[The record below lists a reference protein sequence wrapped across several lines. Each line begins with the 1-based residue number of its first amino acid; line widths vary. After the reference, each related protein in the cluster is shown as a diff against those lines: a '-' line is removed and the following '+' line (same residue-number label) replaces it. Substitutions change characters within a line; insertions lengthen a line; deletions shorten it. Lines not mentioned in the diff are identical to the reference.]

1 VTQVSNSFRILSKV
15 CVLCWHTHIGEV
27 CQARKFTAHDFVQ
40 QQFKKKAEREATT
53 SFPDMYGCVWRVLC
67 AVCVTSERIRVHAH
81 VYVSFVLTCK
91 LRRQLSRLCSHANYE
106 DSCKTAVSNKQQQY
120 DYETSRNGSEAETR
134 SETLATRLETHSG
147 GGVVAQYSG

>member
-1 VTQVSNSFRILSKV
+1 MAVYGEFCARSASRLSALG
-15 CVLCWHTHIGEV
+15 CMHT
-27 CQARKFTAHDFVQ
+27 F
-40 QQFKKKAEREATT
+40 
-53 SFPDMYGCVWRVLC
+53 M
-67 AVCVTSERIRVHAH
+67 
-81 VYVSFVLTCK
+81 
-91 LRRQLSRLCSHANYE
+91 SRLCSHANYE